1 VRGSAGRE
9 GSNPLASCGARERE
23 GEKSEGCVWPSATST
38 FSLENEK
45 GINLI
50 IYIKKTKL
58 FRRI

>member
-9 GSNPLASCGARERE
+9 GSNPLASCGERERE
-23 GEKSEGCVWPSATST
+23 RRARVATST

-50 IYIKKTKL
+50 IYIKKKRNCSGG
-58 FRRI
+58 FNAQVC